1 MEPSRKRQ
9 REVLP
14 PGDNDDGI
22 AEDNHQKRTIK
33 HEDLADDNTQERTV
47 EHEDLRQ
54 EVGHSSRHSPLFL
67 RRHTSEEPRIPAD
80 SERSNGELKPPSF
93 LDNDDEE
100 TFLQMG
106 FRLAAPSTHA
116 PSIPQTDATSS
127 AQQQRLT
134 LSPSGTHV
142 TTLKSGP
149 VIEKSAALP
158 LTQTTRPSSTPNQR
172 STPTSS
178 AQQQRVTLAHN
189 STHVTT
195 VTSKPAIQ
203 ISTASPFNQA
213 IRPSSV
219 PKQGSTSTSSA
230 RVIKA
235 PRKPNEA
242 LKRYATSLYAKYDP
256 RRNNVGPLAGKF
268 NMTFRIYD
276 AYTLVADPT
285 MTIGNIPTSGVRVDD
300 FLAGKLLMSDYSS
313 KVLHQAWPAEFDN
326 NGMIRATRIPLGH
339 AAKRRRHVGETDI
352 DGKIIQLGQEGWYYD
367 WWRGLHC
374 LMGKEGYDAGLY
386 LVRPSWE
393 KFLCEGMTFKIDYK
407 AVVQL
412 PTGDP
417 NDPTPGL

>member
-1 MEPSRKRQ
+1 MDPMELSRKRQ

-14 PGDNDDGI
+14 PRGNDGGI
-22 AEDNHQKRTIK
+22 AEDNQGPTIK
-33 HEDLADDNTQERTV
+33 HEDLADDNPQERTI
-47 EHEDLRQ
+47 ELEDLRQ
-54 EVGHSSRHSPLFL
+54 EYGHGSRHSPLFL
-67 RRHTSEEPRIPAD
+67 SRHTSEDPRIPAD
-80 SERSNGELKPPSF
+80 SERSNGELNSMVPSF

-100 TFLQMG
+100 AFLQMG

-134 LSPSGTHV
+134 LARSGTYV

-178 AQQQRVTLAHN
+178 AQQQRVALAHN
-189 STHVTT
+189 GTHVTT

-203 ISTASPFNQA
+203 TSTASPFNQA

-242 LKRYATSLYAKYDP
+242 LK
-256 RRNNVGPLAGKF
+256 
-268 NMTFRIYD
+268 RIYD

-313 KVLHQAWPAEFDN
+313 KVLHQAWPAEFDH

-339 AAKRRRHVGETDI
+339 AAKQWRHVGETDI

-374 LMGKEGYDAGLY
+374 LIGKEDYDAGLY

-393 KFLCEGMTFKIDYK
+393 KFLCGGMTFKIDYK

-417 NDPTPGL
+417 NDLTPWL